1 MDEYVPVVR
10 TPELGPGEMREV
22 EAHGETLVVVN
33 VGQTYYALTARCPGD
48 GVNLARE
55 GRLEGDL
62 LICPGDGRTYDVRS
76 GECVR
81 PMGAEGLERYALRVE
96 DNEVRIGPPL
106 RRGGAGTKA
115 A

>member
-22 EAHGETLVVVN
+22 VAHGETLVVVN

-81 PMGAEGLERYALRVE
+81 PAGAEGLVRYSLRVE
-96 DNEVRIGPPL
+96 DNEVRIGQPIG
-106 RRGGAGTKA
+106 RGGAGTKA